1 MKQIKPFLLIPILFL
16 LITVF
21 NFSCQKDLVKDN
33 ILSEE
38 STVASGKKPDDP
50 GFADNDMVM
59 YWNDKASIVLGAA
72 MPQPS
77 RTRYFAI
84 IQIAVHD
91 ALNNI
96 KPKYQRYALLNER
109 TQFASPDAAVAS
121 AAYWAIKGLNR
132 EGSFPVDTWYNES
145 LATIPDG
152 ESKELGKI
160 LGKHAAEAIIANRAN
175 DGFTQTILTSLT
187 PPNGTHP
194 GEYRSTVT
202 AVNWVPTQTQFGFR
216 VFYNWGTVTKP
227 YVIESNQQFRPA
239 GPITI
244 NSNEYTTDFNE
255 VKTKGAR
262 VGGIRSAEEEKI
274 AKFWSENRPSILW
287 NLFVR
292 EAIENKK
299 LDAWKTAR
307 LFALMHVCMA
317 ESINSQFNAG
327 YHFYFWRP
335 ETAIRL
341 AGTDGNSDTQA
352 DAGWLPFLSESP
364 TSASGPVPGYP
375 NGFAAYGGT
384 TAEILRLFFGSDETS
399 IDISTTN
406 IHPAVTLP
414 KPSFQYSNFSQAAR
428 DNSLSLVYAGWDFRK
443 SALDGEEMGRQIAN
457 YVFTHAFREE

>member
-1 MKQIKPFLLIPILFL
+1 MRQIKTLPLMTILLS
-16 LITVF
+16 LIIVW
-21 NFSCQKDLVKDN
+21 NSSCQKDVTGDSVM
-33 ILSEE
+33 SEE
-38 STVASGKKPDDP
+38 PTTATGKKPDDP
-50 GFADNDMVM
+50 GFAENSMVM
-59 YWNDKASIVLGAA
+59 FWNEKTAIVLSAA

-96 KPKYQRYALLNER
+96 KPKFERYSLFER
-109 TQFASPDAAVAS
+109 SQHANPDAAVAS
-121 AAYWAIKGLNR
+121 AAYWAMKGLNR
-132 EGSFPVDTWYNES
+132 QGFPLDTWYNES

-152 ESKELGKI
+152 ESKELGKT
-160 LGKHAAEAIIANRAN
+160 LGRLAAEAIIANRAN
-175 DGFTQTILTSLT
+175 DGFTQTILTST
-187 PPNGTHP
+187 FPPNGVNP

-216 VFYNWGTVTKP
+216 VLYNWGTVTQP
-227 YVIESNQQFRPA
+227 YVIENNQQFRPG
-239 GPITI
+239 GPYAVT
-244 NSNEYTTDFNE
+244 SNEYTTEFNE
-255 VKTKGAR
+255 VKIKGAR
-262 VGGIRSAEEEKI
+262 VDGIRSSEEEKI
-274 AKFWSENRPSILW
+274 SKFWSENRPSIIW

-292 EAIENKK
+292 KAIENKK

-327 YHFYFWRP
+327 YHFYSWRP

-341 AGTDGNSDTQA
+341 AGTDGNNDTQG

-399 IDISTTN
+399 IDITTTN
-406 IHPAVTLP
+406 THPAITEP

-428 DNSLSLVYAGWDFRK
+428 DNSLSLIYSGWDFRK